1 MQDILVHFRDKTMAN
16 KLMYIPNEDTQ
27 NNPFCRLILEFETFG
42 HFNKEPTNQ
51 KSIKDPKVTEKNLK

>member
-1 MQDILVHFRDKTMAN
+1 MAN
-16 KLMYIPNEDTQ
+16 KLMYIPSDDTQ

-42 HFNKEPTNQ
+42 HLNKEPTNQ